1 MCACLKQAMD
11 TSVPLLERLK
21 FLCISSTNLDEF
33 FEIRVSGLKHRLAV
47 NAAPAGPDNLSSA
60 DVLRTVTEEANSL
73 VKEQY
78 RLLNDELIP
87 ALRDAGIRFV
97 RRDDWS
103 PAQRVWLE
111 QYFRTEIVPLL
122 SPTTLDPTRPFPRIL
137 NKSLNFI
144 VSLDGRD
151 AFGRPCHRAI
161 VQAPRSLPRLIPLP
175 PTLEGTGKSDFVFLS
190 SVIHAFVD
198 QLFAGMEID
207 GCYQF
212 RVTRNSDL
220 FIDDEDV
227 DDLMTALEG
236 ELFESRYGAAMRL
249 ETAHDC
255 PEELAAYLL
264 EHFRLTRADLY
275 QVPGPVNL
283 NRLLAVYDLVDRP
296 ELKYPPFTPGMP
308 KALVKTN
315 IFEAIS
321 KQDILLHHPFES
333 FAPVIDFIYRAATDP
348 DVLAIKQTLYRTTP
362 DSPLVESLVSAAK
375 AGKEVTVLIELRA
388 RFDEAANIEL
398 ASKLQEAGAHVVYG
412 VVGYKTH
419 CKMALVVRREHGKLR
434 RYVHL
439 GTGNYHPRTARAY
452 TDYGLLSAN
461 VALGEDVHQV
471 FMQLTSLMR
480 TPDLNLLSQSPF
492 NLHDRLLGVHSSR
505 DAQRRERR
513 HRPHHCQAQCAGRA
527 RDHSRALRSV
537 GRRRLRRLDRPRH
550 LLPAARNPRRVGE
563 HPGALDRRPIPRA
576 QPRLLLPQRRQ
587 RRALLRE
594 RRLDGAQFL
603 PADRADVSDPRRNAE
618 GARDGRPRHL
628 SRRQRAG
635 VGATQG
641 RPLRAARARPATAT
655 QRRRSRS
662 CCASS
667 PKPPSRELDS
677 VELELEAASAQPS
690 LLLLE
695 IGRGQRIVVEPCLRE
710 TRARGSPCPA
720 RARSAADPTGCG
732 SDSAASR
739 GAAARR
745 A

>member
-1 MCACLKQAMD
+1 MDALNLKLPDYYLNRELSQLKFNVRVLKQAMD
-11 TSVPLLERLK
+11 PRVPLLERLK

-60 DVLRTVTEEANSL
+60 DVLRTVTEETNAL
-73 VKEQY
+73 VREQY
-78 RLLNDELIP
+78 RLLNDDLIP
-87 ALRDAGIRFV
+87 ELRSAGIHFV

-103 PAQRVWLE
+103 LAQRQWLE

-151 AFGRPCHRAI
+151 AFGRPCRRAI
-161 VQAPRSLPRLIPLP
+161 VQAPRSLPRLITM
-175 PTLEGTGKSDFVFLS
+175 PTTLKGTGKNDFVFLS

-249 ETAHDC
+249 EIAHDC
-255 PEELAAYLL
+255 PDELSEYLL
-264 EHFRLTRADLY
+264 EHFRLTRVDLY

-296 ELKYPPFTPGMP
+296 DLKYPPFTPGMP
-308 KALVKTN
+308 KELIKTS
-315 IFEAIS
+315 IFEAVS

-333 FAPVIDFIYRAATDP
+333 FAPVIDFIYRAAADA

-461 VALGEDVHQV
+461 EALGEDVHQV

-480 TPDLNLLSQSPF
+480 TPDLTWLSQSPF
-492 NLHDRLLGVHSSR
+492 NLHERLLGLIR
-505 DAQRRERR
+505 
-513 HRPHHCQAQCAGRA
+513 
-527 RDHSRALRSV
+527 
-537 GRRRLRRLDRPRH
+537 
-550 LLPAARNPRRVGE
+550 
-563 HPGALDRRPIPRA
+563 
-576 QPRLLLPQRRQ
+576 
-587 RRALLRE
+587 
-594 RRLDGAQFL
+594 
-603 PADRADVSDPRRNAE
+603 
-618 GARDGRPRHL
+618 
-628 SRRQRAG
+628 
-635 VGATQG
+635 
-641 RPLRAARARPATAT
+641 
-655 QRRRSRS
+655 
-662 CCASS
+662 
-667 PKPPSRELDS
+667 
-677 VELELEAASAQPS
+677 
-690 LLLLE
+690 
-695 IGRGQRIVVEPCLRE
+695 RE
-710 TRARGSPCPA
+710 TRIASSGGTGHIIAKLNALVEPEVIRALYEASGAGVYVDLIVRGICCLRPGIPGVSDNIRVRSIVGRFLEHSRVYYFHNGGDEELYCASADWMERNFFRRIELMFPILHPGHKARVI
-720 RARSAADPTGCG
+720 ADLDAYLADNEQAWELRKDGQYELLRPTG
-732 SDSAASR
+732 DSTATSAQQKLLRQLAEAS
-739 GAAARR
+739 
-745 A
+745 

>member
-1 MCACLKQAMD
+1 VDALNLKLPDYYINRELSQLAFNVRVLKQAMD
-11 TSVPLLERLK
+11 TSIPLLERLK

-60 DVLRTVTEEANSL
+60 DVLRTVAEQTSAL
-73 VKEQY
+73 VTEQY
-78 RLLNDELIP
+78 RVLNDELIP
-87 ALRDAGIRFV
+87 KLREAGIRFV

-103 PAQRVWLE
+103 PAQRLWLE

-144 VSLDGRD
+144 VSLEGRD

-175 PTLEGTGKSDFVFLS
+175 QTLDGTGRTDFVFLS

-198 QLFAGMEID
+198 RLFAGMEIG

-227 DDLMTALEG
+227 EDLMTALEG
-236 ELFESRYGAAMRL
+236 ELLESRYGSATRL

-296 ELKYPPFTPGMP
+296 ELKYAPFTPGIP
-308 KALVKTN
+308 KVLVKAN
-315 IFEAIS
+315 IFDAIS

-333 FAPVIDFIYRAATDP
+333 FAPVVDFVYRAATDP

-412 VVGYKTH
+412 VVGFKTH
-419 CKMALVVRREHGKLR
+419 CKLTMVVRREGSKLK

-461 VALGEDVHQV
+461 EVLGEDIHQV
-471 FMQLTSLMR
+471 FMQLTSLTR
-480 TPDLNLLSQSPF
+480 TTDLSLLSQSPF
-492 NLHDRLLGVHSSR
+492 NLHERLLGFI
-505 DAQRRERR
+505 RRETRNASNGGTGHIIAKLNALVEPEVIR
-513 HRPHHCQAQCAGRA
+513 ALYEASNAGVYVDLIVRGICCLRPGIPGVSENIRVRSIVGRFLE
-527 RDHSRALRSV
+527 HSRVYYFHNGGDEALFCASADWMERNFFRRIEIMFPILEPGLKARV
-537 GRRRLRRLDRPRH
+537 MADLDTYLADNDQAWELRNDGRYERLRP
-550 LLPAARNPRRVGE
+550 
-563 HPGALDRRPIPRA
+563 
-576 QPRLLLPQRRQ
+576 
-587 RRALLRE
+587 
-594 RRLDGAQFL
+594 
-603 PADRADVSDPRRNAE
+603 PADRDASPAQSKLLRQLAE
-618 GARDGRPRHL
+618 
-628 SRRQRAG
+628 
-635 VGATQG
+635 
-641 RPLRAARARPATAT
+641 
-655 QRRRSRS
+655 
-662 CCASS
+662 AS
-667 PKPPSRELDS
+667 
-677 VELELEAASAQPS
+677 
-690 LLLLE
+690 
-695 IGRGQRIVVEPCLRE
+695 
-710 TRARGSPCPA
+710 
-720 RARSAADPTGCG
+720 
-732 SDSAASR
+732 
-739 GAAARR
+739 
-745 A
+745 